1 MENMQAKIQAKKD
14 QIHEAEV
21 ELKKAKTDYKNL
33 KTVAAKK

>member
-14 QIHEAEV
+14 QIKEAEV
-21 ELKKAKTDYKNL
+21 DLKKAKTDYKNL